1 MHRVEAL
8 ADRPEGTH
16 PAGMIPYKSIVPL
29 HELIAKAIGKSEV
42 SVKVNELYSGLV
54 PALGNE
60 FAVLLD
66 VDVGAIRRAAGDEV
80 ANAVQRMREGK
91 VSMKPGYDGV
101 FGELVL
107 DEKEAAK
114 KGKGS
119 MQGRLS
125 EFV

>member
-1 MHRVEAL
+1 M
-8 ADRPEGTH
+8 
-16 PAGMIPYKSIVPL
+16 
-29 HELIAKAIGKSEV
+29 
-42 SVKVNELYSGLV
+42 KVNELYSGLV